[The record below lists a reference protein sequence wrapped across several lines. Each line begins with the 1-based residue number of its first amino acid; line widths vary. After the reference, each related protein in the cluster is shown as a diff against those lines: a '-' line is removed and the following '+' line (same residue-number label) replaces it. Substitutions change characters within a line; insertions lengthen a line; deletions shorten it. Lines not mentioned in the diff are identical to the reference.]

1 MVFKLG
7 SASISGVKL
16 GSTGISKAYLG
27 TTLVL
32 SGAGS
37 MLPPN
42 NTQQDTNKNDS
53 NSKEK

>member
-7 SASISGVKL
+7 SASISGVNL

-27 TTLVL
+27 TTVVL
-32 SGAGS
+32 QGAGS
-37 MLPPN
+37 MLPPDN
-42 NTQQDTNKNDS
+42 IQKHTDKNDN

>member
-27 TTLVL
+27 TTVVL
-32 SGAGS
+32 QGAGS
-37 MLPPN
+37 MLPPDS
-42 NTQQDTNKNDS
+42 TQKDTDKNDN